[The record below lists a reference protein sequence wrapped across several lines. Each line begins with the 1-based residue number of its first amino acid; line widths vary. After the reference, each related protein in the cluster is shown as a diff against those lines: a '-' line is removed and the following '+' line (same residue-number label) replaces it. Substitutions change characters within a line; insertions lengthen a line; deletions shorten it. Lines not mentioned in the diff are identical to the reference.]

1 MTPHDDN
8 NYNDDLH
15 ILNSQIVDNLQRYN
29 DPVQRN
35 VITGDWDS
43 KKSVKTKNQRLSLIV
58 FLIFVLLMV
67 GAIVTFVYAEQP
79 STSQQYEQLLN
90 EETRQKYD
98 NMHQQMDDI
107 IQKREA
113 SNQRWRMLIAI
124 AAIISLLPAARVV
137 KDAVRGRIP
146 VRSAKGAF
154 QGAAIIIAG
163 SLALFAINLGF
174 FYFSYEVELQIR
186 LAILSLLTIIG
197 VIALLIWYF
206 KRGIHS

>member
-29 DPVQRN
+29 DPVQRD

-98 NMHQQMDDI
+98 DMHQQMDDI

-124 AAIISLLPAARVV
+124 AAPAQ
-137 KDAVRGRIP
+137 AVTS
-146 VRSAKGAF
+146 VSA
-154 QGAAIIIAG
+154 
-163 SLALFAINLGF
+163 LM
-174 FYFSYEVELQIR
+174 
-186 LAILSLLTIIG
+186 
-197 VIALLIWYF
+197 
-206 KRGIHS
+206 

>member
-1 MTPHDDN
+1 
-8 NYNDDLH
+8 
-15 ILNSQIVDNLQRYN
+15 
-29 DPVQRN
+29 
-35 VITGDWDS
+35 
-43 KKSVKTKNQRLSLIV
+43 
-58 FLIFVLLMV
+58 
-67 GAIVTFVYAEQP
+67 
-79 STSQQYEQLLN
+79 
-90 EETRQKYD
+90 
-98 NMHQQMDDI
+98 MDDI

-146 VRSAKGAF
+146 VRSARGAF

-163 SLALFAINLGF
+163 SLTLFAINLGF

>member
-29 DPVQRN
+29 DPVQRD

-79 STSQQYEQLLN
+79 SMNTWGLS
-90 EETRQKYD
+90 
-98 NMHQQMDDI
+98 
-107 IQKREA
+107 
-113 SNQRWRMLIAI
+113 S
-124 AAIISLLPAARVV
+124 
-137 KDAVRGRIP
+137 VR
-146 VRSAKGAF
+146 K
-154 QGAAIIIAG
+154 
-163 SLALFAINLGF
+163 
-174 FYFSYEVELQIR
+174 EL
-186 LAILSLLTIIG
+186 
-197 VIALLIWYF
+197 
-206 KRGIHS
+206 